1 MDGAA
6 PSVGRASRLP
16 SELAGASGSVP
27 SALPTEAGE
36 TPALLSGS
44 WKGVFLVKAR
54 PNLHP
59 LIPRT
64 VRQHNLNVRTTFDE
78 RFWHISIQS
87 SMTFRPFLLLA
98 VGLVAGVAGG
108 FVAGRNLA
116 TRARQTA
123 AESNPTATVQT
134 KAGAAKARRP
144 LDTGAVAAPD
154 TTGLGLNC

>member
-1 MDGAA
+1 M
-6 PSVGRASRLP
+6 SVNPVTG
-16 SELAGASGSVP
+16 
-27 SALPTEAGE
+27 
-36 TPALLSGS
+36 
-44 WKGVFLVKAR
+44 
-54 PNLHP
+54 
-59 LIPRT
+59 
-64 VRQHNLNVRTTFDE
+64 E

-87 SMTFRPFLLLA
+87 TMTLRPLLLLA

-123 AESNPTATVQT
+123 TESNPTATVQI

-154 TTGLGLNC
+154 TAGFESRLRGASSGPMRKRWDNLRDLAKSVSPGDEQNALAMAEKI